1 MIPFFNYPALFEQRK
16 QEYLEVISDVLVRGA
31 YIMQKDLIDFEES
44 LADYLN
50 VEHAIEL
57 PLGGQDGRICGK
69 AVAKGLK
76 CVNLWSRLFTDYH
89 LPDGNGL
96 YLDGAHLT
104 VTGSKKVALWMA
116 IGDGAGEVTCL

>member
-44 LADYLN
+44 LADYPN

-57 PLGGQDGRICGK
+57 PLGGQDERICGK
-69 AVAKGLK
+69 AIA
-76 CVNLWSRLFTDYH
+76 
-89 LPDGNGL
+89 
-96 YLDGAHLT
+96 
-104 VTGSKKVALWMA
+104 
-116 IGDGAGEVTCL
+116 